1 MDIRTFCLEQ
11 YKRYPLL
18 EVQDLV
24 KALYQA
30 EFGCG
35 HLITNPKEGLERLKM
50 ELETCRM
57 PVSGDMPPLV
67 EPLGDTFCRV
77 HLQPFSSYGMSVSML
92 FSLFEKSAEQVTGSM
107 EAFMLKLNV
116 LEGLIVSG
124 DIPLSV
130 NDANTFLN
138 EYRDA
143 GCPALH
149 HSEAYRSEYNPA
161 YRVIRADLVRFL
173 YDGVITL

>member
-1 MDIRTFCLEQ
+1 MDIKTFCLEQ

-35 HLITNPKEGLERLKM
+35 HLITNPKEGFERLKM

-57 PVSGDMPPLV
+57 PLSGNMPPLV
-67 EPLGDTFCRV
+67 EPLGDIFCRV
-77 HLQPFSSYGMSVSML
+77 HLQPFSSCGMSVSML
-92 FSLFEKSAEQVTGSM
+92 FSLFEKSAEKETGSM
-107 EAFMLKLNV
+107 KAFIAQLNV
-116 LEGLIVSG
+116 LDGLITSG
-124 DIPLSV
+124 CIPLLV

-138 EYRDA
+138 EYRNA
-143 GCPALH
+143 GCPPVH
-149 HSEAYRSEYNPA
+149 HSEAFRNIYMPA
-161 YRVIRADLVRFL
+161 YRVIRTDLVRIL
-173 YDGVITL
+173 YDGVITP

>member
-1 MDIRTFCLEQ
+1 MNTRTFCLEQ
-11 YKRYPLL
+11 YKLYPLL

-50 ELETCRM
+50 EIATCRM
-57 PVSGDMPPLV
+57 PVSGDMLPLV

-77 HLQPFSSYGMSVSML
+77 HLQPFSSCGVSVNTL
-92 FSLFEKSAEQVTGSM
+92 FRIFEISAEEEAGSM
-107 EAFMLKLNV
+107 KAFIAQLNV

-130 NDANTFLN
+130 KETKAFLN
-138 EYRDA
+138 EYCNV

-149 HSEAYRSEYNPA
+149 HSKAFRNAYSPA
-161 YRVIRADLVRFL
+161 YRVIRADFLRFL